1 MTILSFSFD
10 NNKTLK
16 YMTIKFIK
24 GKLCIIENIDF
35 LSNKQT
41 LITPI
46 MTYLQFRLGYICVR
60 FGSYLM
66 NKDVKGKVI

>member
-1 MTILSFSFD
+1 
-10 NNKTLK
+10 
-16 YMTIKFIK
+16 MTIKFIK

-35 LSNKQT
+35 LNNSRT

-46 MTYLQFRLGYICVR
+46 MTHLKFRLGYICVR

-66 NKDVKGKVI
+66 NKDIKGKVI

>member
-1 MTILSFSFD
+1 MA
-10 NNKTLK
+10 
-16 YMTIKFIK
+16 IKFIK

-35 LSNKQT
+35 LNNSQT

-46 MTYLQFRLGYICVR
+46 TTYLQFKLGSICVR

-66 NKDVKGKVI
+66 NKNIKGKVI